1 MEVFQVEAVGFAIK
15 AVGPL
20 GISAA
25 LVVFGA
31 LLVVV
36 MRPK

>member
-1 MEVFQVEAVGFAIK
+1 MDVFQIEALGFAIK

-20 GISAA
+20 GTSAA
-25 LVVFGA
+25 LVAFGA

-36 MRPK
+36 MRTR